1 MNNGLAQKAAANA
14 VQRQEGEGKAPSIP
28 SLLNARWLAEQLQ
41 RQMGGTPEEAQ
52 SFVRSVITATKAA
65 PDLLRCDPETI
76 YGGMF
81 AAAQLGLPIGGGLKQ
96 AYLIPRK
103 DRNSPTG
110 WSASFQV
117 GYPGLIKLAAN
128 SGLVV
133 GVDTIRVMKG
143 DRFRQGA
150 TSERGK
156 FFDLSFG
163 DDHDSTDDND
173 IVGVIGMVYQLNRK
187 EPRWVYMS
195 RRQVERRR
203 PDFTKEQTGQNGPYI
218 PNTPWKTDWGAM
230 AEKTVVI
237 EALKFAP
244 KSEKLQLAVTMDEAT
259 VTQAEGSTEMRVTR
273 PDQPGTGTE
282 TIENGTQSA
291 PAATNPPSTGTP
303 TGGAAPSQPTPA
315 PASTAP
321 EPSPFPDEPTD
332 SDYDAPPDDFW
343 SKSGPELGQ

>member
-244 KSEKLQLAVTMDEAT
+244 KSEKLQLAVTMDMLRRANRQYWLGFALHHTRIYSALIATFAISAGLASWVGALSVEMWAHVGLSEAWQVIGAIVIGMVIFVMAWSLLLFLT
-259 VTQAEGSTEMRVTR
+259 RRVY
-273 PDQPGTGTE
+273 E
-282 TIENGTQSA
+282 
-291 PAATNPPSTGTP
+291 
-303 TGGAAPSQPTPA
+303 
-315 PASTAP
+315 
-321 EPSPFPDEPTD
+321 
-332 SDYDAPPDDFW
+332 
-343 SKSGPELGQ
+343 